1 MHMSAAFRHFPD
13 TRFPEVEHEPRA
25 AAVLCYPGFRLA
37 DIAAPFR
44 LLSRAMV
51 TTAAGDAAAAFQVG
65 LVAPSRGPVR
75 GAGGERVVADYA
87 LADVTFALDDLIVPC
102 TFLGSSHFAT
112 APAIEAL
119 ATAVRRAGRVGLI
132 AASRVQAL
140 RAQAIF
146 EAASSRSNGAFRD
159 AFRPRDAEA
168 GTEFVADGRLL
179 WAIGPDAGPDLA
191 MRLVGAATA

>member
-13 TRFPEVEHEPRA
+13 TGLPEVEHEPRA

-37 DIAAPFR
+37 GIAAPFR
-44 LLSRAMV
+44 LLSRAV
-51 TTAAGDAAAAFQVG
+51 VPTAGGDPAAAVG

-75 GAGGERVVADYA
+75 GAAGERVVADYA
-87 LADVTFALDDLIVPC
+87 LADVTFALDDLIIPC

-119 ATAVRRAGRVGLI
+119 VTAVRRAGRVGLI

-140 RAQAIF
+140 RAQVIF
-146 EAASSRSNGAFRD
+146 EAASLQPSGAFRD

-168 GTEFVADGRLL
+168 GTEFVEDGRLL

-191 MRLVGAATA
+191 MRLAAAATA